1 MVSKKNKNSIEIQ
14 IEKNAAKEISDY
26 ITKNK
31 CKTQRKGDIIVN
43 GKSTLEYA
51 YTLPRTLL
59 TLNVS
64 NHRFTTAMN
73 TLKDERLDAGKS
85 ADFDLNNKSDVAEIR
100 NMLRGISPSNTYRKS
115 QYDKLLQEVETYSLE
130 HGTNGLKELTIVT
143 SDGVYINGNRRDT
156 VLEDLKNN
164 QIKKKKGGL
173 PQNYDDIDVIVCPDS
188 ITYSDIRQ
196 MELKEQVGL
205 SLRDEYD
212 YMNTALLVKEEYDN
226 LLEGKGPGK
235 EREALNIIASRIE
248 GKSIK
253 HVEEY
258 LEFLM
263 FVDDV
268 LEILHLEG
276 DYHKINT
283 KSDDDKDSNP
293 VTTICKEFQQK
304 WTKASKTD
312 KPTLIFQCAAYCQG
326 VFSKYETGTSDYRY
340 TTRNYRNL
348 KTALSKKSAKNEMEK
363 YDFLTHDFQSDTSS
377 KKYGDTIQISEE
389 KAKNEDWL
397 ERPSK
402 LLTSIESSLFTI
414 DSALS
419 SSESKKVKMRL
430 EQVKVE
436 RSLKQFKTS
445 IISIETKLKKMKN

>member
-1 MVSKKNKNSIEIQ
+1 VTQNKINKKLSKK
-14 IEKNAAKEISDY
+14 ISDY
-26 ITKNK
+26 VQKNK

-73 TLKDERLDAGKS
+73 TLKDERLDMGKS
-85 ADFDLNNKSDVAEIR
+85 ADFDLNNKSDVEEIR

-130 HGTNGLKELTIVT
+130 HGNNGLKELTIVT

-156 VLEDLKNN
+156 VLEDLKNK

-173 PQNYDDIDVIVCPDS
+173 PQNYDCIDVIICPDS

-212 YMNTALLVKEEYDN
+212 FMNTAMLVKEEYDN
-226 LLEGKGPGK
+226 LLESKGSGK
-235 EREALNIIASRIE
+235 ESEALNIIASRIE

-253 HVEEY
+253 NVKEY
-258 LEFLM
+258 LEFLS

-293 VTTICKEFQQK
+293 VTTICREFQQK
-304 WTKASKTD
+304 WSKASKTD
-312 KPTLIFQCAAYCQG
+312 KPILIFQCAAYCQG
-326 VFSKYETGTSDYRY
+326 VFAKSKTGLSDYRY
-340 TTRNYRNL
+340 TSRNYRNL
-348 KTALSKKSAKNEMEK
+348 KTALTKKSGIFEMEK
-363 YDFLTHDFQSDTSS
+363 YDFSTHDFQSDVSS
-377 KKYGDTIQISEE
+377 KKYGDTIQIIEE

-402 LLTSIESSLFTI
+402 LLTSIEGSLFTI

-419 SSESKKVKMRL
+419 SSESKKVKTRL

-436 RSLKQFKTS
+436 RSLKQFKAS